1 MSLAAIPGKP
11 TSAPASD
18 ASVTNGNQIRVTYT
32 DVADN
37 GGTPVLSYE
46 LQMGSTNLRDFVTV
60 QGKDPYTLA

>member
-1 MSLAAIPGKP
+1 MTLAAIPGKP
-11 TSAPASD
+11 SAGPASD

-46 LQMGSTNLRDFVTV
+46 L
-60 QGKDPYTLA
+60 